1 MPSSTTPEQTT
12 ELSAVNL
19 MLASLGERPVSS
31 LESRQRLDVQRAVT
45 TLNEVNVLWQT
56 RSWWFNQETE
66 VPLTPNASGEYVIDG
81 SCVKVDASDK
91 TIMNF
96 VKRGARLWDTDTQT
110 FTGHTEILYVDW
122 TRLIPFD
129 DCPETFKMWVARR
142 AGTIFQQRSVGS
154 PTLFEFTNRAADEA
168 YAILQQEE
176 TDQEDINLT
185 LAPGIIDCV
194 YRR

>member
-1 MPSSTTPEQTT
+1 M
-12 ELSAVNL
+12 LSAVNL

-31 LESRQRLDVQRAVT
+31 VENAQRLDVQRAVS
-45 TLNEVNVLWQT
+45 TLNEVNVLVQS
-56 RSWWFNQETE
+56 RSWWFNYEE
-66 VPLTPNASGEYVIDG
+66 KVALTPNSDGEYDLDSAV
-81 SCVKVDASDK
+81 VKVDAYYP
-91 TIMNF
+91 TVTNF
-96 VKRGARLWDTDTQT
+96 VQRGSRLFNTDT
-110 FTGHTEILYVDW
+110 FSYAGHTDDLYVNQ

-129 DCPETFKMWVARR
+129 DCPETFKMYVARR
-142 AGTIFQQRSVGS
+142 AGTIFQQRSLGS

-185 LAPGIIDCV
+185 LAEGLLEVV